1 MSKKVNFRLSGW
13 IIAAVALAVAA
24 AGVLLYK
31 FYEYKNAGLDG
42 LLNAPQ
48 SSVTIIAPKPYSS
61 ASVQSPLPVNVSA
74 SGYQPLTSIELWVNG
89 VLLGVQAAPPAG
101 FFNFKTSFLW
111 TPGAAGEYSLVAR
124 AQDSNG
130 DSAVSP
136 AVMVKITPF
145 LSPEGAEVAF
155 EEGPPSVLPAAP
167 SGAPAVGLPG
177 ANESVGDAGVGEPS
191 VGDWLLNLT
200 NKEAPQA
207 PELAVAVQGCAVT
220 LNLHDLSDN
229 EEGFQVFRSLN
240 NSPAWVEIATLNS
253 QSALDWITYQ
263 DKLTGG
269 DQAIYYAVAMNGVGQ
284 AKSNLAAASIDPA
297 NCPSGEPGPKLLMIN
312 PLSFTVDLP
321 VDQAYCYRS
330 LGGLYWQ
337 RWPTAGFFTP
347 SESVD
352 GELEIQGNGMVFA
365 LNGLDG
371 EPIIETQDL
380 HLECWGWSAGELK
393 FLGEITF
400 AVHDWIFE
408 AAAGDQGLLDLGQH
422 EGQDGIFTLDLNF
435 EIGEYDAYAKFEQW
449 SLPESAQM
457 PYIFAFLTYDQNLCV
472 DHLPADA
479 QNLPLGLGALLFCSP
494 WPGYTLGAGT
504 ASPQPYLI
512 WAVSTEKCPAGE
524 GEDCRFLDTIDSSYD
539 YGSALFEISG
549 ELHGQQE
556 GLTLINNVPFER
568 TSDVANIASYPCTS
582 IEYTVAIKIMPEYI
596 YGPASNSVSIPCTGP
611 LSGDQIGVDVTFTNL
626 SLSSIDDGESAP
638 EDLELYG
645 AFQAGS
651 SNGSVGMLKLAKW
664 NSFASCSHPEGF
676 SLDYESGIPSFC
688 PRSFGNGGHSIADMW
703 LCTAVS
709 FDQCTS
715 GYELPEDFDTNNNT
729 IHLTVGEGDQIM
741 LQVILNDWDDMSANE
756 VACFAMLI
764 TEGKTLQQWANT
776 VGQVFTVSQAFN
788 GDAACSVTASV
799 TVSPINLGQ

>member
-1 MSKKVNFRLSGW
+1 MPNKAKFSLPIWAGV
-13 IIAAVALAVAA
+13 AALLAVAA
-24 AGVLLYK
+24 VGLLVYK
-31 FYEYKNAGLDG
+31 FYEYGNAGLNG
-42 LLNAPQ
+42 LQNAPQ
-48 SSVTIIAPKPYSS
+48 TNVAIIAPQPYSS

-89 VLLGVQAAPPAG
+89 VLMGIQAAPPEG
-101 FFNFKTSFLW
+101 LFNFNTAFLW

-124 AQDSNG
+124 ALDSNG

-145 LSPEGAEVAF
+145 LAPEGAEVAF

-167 SGAPAVGLPG
+167 SGAPSAGLPG
-177 ANESVGDAGVGEPS
+177 ANESVGDAGVGAPS
-191 VGDWLLNLT
+191 VSDWMVNLM

-207 PELAVAVQGCAVT
+207 PELAITVQGCSVN

-240 NSPAWVEIATLNS
+240 NSPAWAEIASLNS

-263 DKLTGG
+263 DELAGG
-269 DQAIYYAVAMNGVGQ
+269 NQAVYYVVAVNGVGQ

-297 NCPSGEPGPKLLMIN
+297 DCPIAEPGPEFLTIN
-312 PLSFTVDLP
+312 PQSLVIDLP
-321 VDQAYCYRS
+321 VDKAYCYRS

-337 RWPTAGFFTP
+337 RWPTTGFFTP
-347 SESVD
+347 N
-352 GELEIQGNGMVFA
+352 GEDKGLDVQGNGLVLA

-380 HLECWGWSAGELK
+380 KLECWGWTGGHLE
-393 FLGEITF
+393 FLGQFEI
-400 AVHDWIFE
+400 ANE
-408 AAAGDQGLLDLGQH
+408 ELLDLGQH
-422 EGQDGIFTLDLNF
+422 EEKGGIFTLIHTSD
-435 EIGEYDAYAKFEQW
+435 ISIHDPYAKYKLW

-457 PYIFAFLTYDQNLCV
+457 PYIHLVFTYDQNFCV

-479 QNLPLGLGALLFCSP
+479 QNFLGALLFCSP

-512 WAVSTEKCPAGE
+512 WWVSTEKCPAGE
-524 GEDCRFLDTIDSSYD
+524 GADCRFLDSIQSSYEN
-539 YGSALFEISG
+539 GSAMFEING
-549 ELHGQQE
+549 EIHGDLE

-568 TSDVANIASYPCTS
+568 TSDVANIASYPCDS
-582 IEYTVAIKIMPEYI
+582 IEYSVAIKIMPEYI
-596 YGPASNSVSIPCTGP
+596 YGPASNSVFVPCTGP
-611 LSGDQIGVDVTFTNL
+611 LSGEQVGLDVTFTNL

-645 AFQAGS
+645 VFQALS

-664 NSFASCSHPEGF
+664 GNFDCSHPEGF
-676 SLDYESGIPSFC
+676 SLDATSGIPTHC
-688 PRSFGNGGHSIADMW
+688 PRSYGNGGHSIADML

-715 GYELPEDFDTNNNT
+715 GYEDVSEDFYANNNT
-729 IHLTVGEGDQIM
+729 IHLTVEEGDQIV
-741 LQVILNDWDDMSANE
+741 LQVMLMDWDDASANE
-756 VACFAMLI
+756 VVCFVTLA
-764 TEGKTLQQWANT
+764 TESKTLQQWANT
-776 VGQVFTVSQAFN
+776 VGQVFTLSQAFN
-788 GDAACSVTASV
+788 GDAACNVTASV
-799 TVSPINLGQ
+799 SVAP